1 MINKFLYKLVNFLIP
16 IDYFYYKNNVLVNIS
31 LIIYLLKFLLVG
43 YFINSYIFE
52 NDIYCKKGNKIWINS
67 KIVKNKLSFR
77 IIKNI
82 IYSDNDFLIILD
94 EIKENIYN
102 IDHNIEVVFL
112 LNLFYKI
119 KINQKSF
126 INVNYYNCKSKLI
139 NLNDKTRLYDF
150 FI

>member
-67 KIVKNKLSFR
+67 KRVKNKLSFR